1 MSTLR
6 VANVVFESTGNN
18 RIQYLGSNTV
28 AVVAGDANSLVT
40 NNTVT
45 TLQVNSSNVIVAN
58 STVTQIQ
65 VAGSNTIVAN
75 STVTQIQVAGSNT
88 IVANSTVTTLS
99 VGGITELTV
108 NTTAAIFGGTVADST
123 ATLRPFVNATAVT
136 LSSQSTV
143 DFNDIPS
150 WVKKISV
157 VFFGVSLT
165 GTNQPLIQLGTGT
178 SGSPSFVASGYQSYN
193 SDTGRTSTAGFI
205 GPGGS
210 SGDSRYGVL
219 QIINQD
225 ADKWVAWGIIN
236 SSTSNEQRTIG
247 QVTLGGTL
255 TQLRLTRT
263 GSDTFDAGSINI
275 LYE

>member
-1 MSTLR
+1 MSTLQC
-6 VANVVFESTGNN
+6 ANIHFESTQNN
-18 RIQYLGSNTV
+18 RVQYLGSNSI
-28 AVVAGDANSLVT
+28 AVIAGGANSLVT

-45 TLQVNSSNVIVAN
+45 TLQVGSSNVVAAN
-58 STVTQIQ
+58 STVTQIL
-65 VAGSNTIVAN
+65 VAGSNAV
-75 STVTQIQVAGSNT
+75 
-88 IVANSTVTTLS
+88 VANSTVTTLA
-99 VGGITELTV
+99 VGGATALTV
-108 NTTAAIFGGTVADST
+108 NTTAAVFGGTVADAT
-123 ATLRPFVNATAVT
+123 ATLRPFVNSTAVA
-136 LSSQSTV
+136 LSTQATV

-150 WVKKISV
+150 WVKRVSV
-157 VFFGVSLT
+157 VFFAVSLT
-165 GTNQPLIQLGTGT
+165 GTDQPLIQLGTGT
-178 SGSPSFVASGYQSYN
+178 SGTPSFASSGYQSYN

-210 SGDSRYGVL
+210 AGDSRYGVL

-225 ADKWVAWGIIN
+225 GNKWVAWGIIN

-263 GSDTFDAGSINI
+263 GTNTFDAGNINI

>member
-75 STVTQIQVAGSNT
+75 STVT
-88 IVANSTVTTLS
+88 TLS

-123 ATLRPFVNATAVT
+123 ATLRPFIKATAVT
-136 LSSQSTV
+136 LSTQATV

-178 SGSPSFVASGYQSYN
+178 SGSPSFVTSGYQSYN